1 MMVFQVH
8 PDHGWHIS
16 YNGLEA
22 EANRKNGWKDV
33 TEKEFYDRGKKTPIE
48 VTETVET
55 KPVVESGEETPE
67 EIDEDRQ
74 TAAAA
79 YELKF
84 GRKPHHRMNTDT
96 ILKAINDDNG
106 Q

>member
-1 MMVFQVH
+1 MIYQMH
-8 PDHGWHIS
+8 PDHGRHIA

-22 EANRKNGWKDV
+22 DANRKSGWKDV
-33 TEKEFYDRGKKTPIE
+33 TEAEFYAAQKRAVKSSASVEKEAIPEASQEAPETGDADRE
-48 VTETVET
+48 
-55 KPVVESGEETPE
+55 
-67 EIDEDRQ
+67 

-84 GRKPHHRMNTDT
+84 GKKPHHRMGTDT
-96 ILKAINDDNG
+96 ILKALDDS